1 MKKKTTKPNIKI
13 PADKQSKFDELMD
26 KYMDTQN
33 MSGDAAYN
41 RAVDELG
48 LSPRKLHEG
57 MKKAMR
63 RIKAND
69 IEYAEKEAMRQGFRK
84 GKKDAAIDRYKN
96 FKQNGVQTL
105 SDEEKNRLVA
115 GSRENKKNIQKL
127 ALGLY
132 PNMPGDRFE
141 GQKKASA
148 KDRSELKNLAK
159 SVTNR
164 TTASEIAND
173 IYNEQP
179 VVQAKQDRT
188 KEMYDKLTHLH
199 FMKKL
204 KQKGF
209 A

>member
-1 MKKKTTKPNIKI
+1 MKKKSTKPTIKI
-13 PADKQSKFDELMD
+13 PTDKQEKFNELMD
-26 KYMDTQN
+26 KYMDTHN
-33 MSGDAAYN
+33 MSGESAYN
-41 RAVDELG
+41 RAVDEMG

-57 MKKAMR
+57 MRKAMR

-69 IEYAEKEAMRQGFRK
+69 IDYAEKEAMRQGFRK
-84 GKKDAAIDRYKN
+84 GKKDAMLDRYKN
-96 FKQNGVQTL
+96 FKQSGISIL
-105 SDEEKNRLVA
+105 SDEEKNRLEA
-115 GSRENKKNIQKL
+115 GSRANKHNIQKL
-127 ALGLY
+127 AIGLY
-132 PNMPGDRFE
+132 PNIPGDRFE

-148 KDRSELKNLAK
+148 KDRRELKDMAK
-159 SVTNR
+159 TVTNR
-164 TTASEIAND
+164 TTASEMAND

-179 VVQAKQDRT
+179 VVQSKKDKT